1 MVLLWNPQPPPF
13 NPQPSTVNVQP
24 STFNPRRQGVRDP
37 LLLYIV
43 TNCLLKK
50 PSTRLTVKDVALNL
64 QQIPG
69 CPRLAL

>member
-1 MVLLWNPQPPPF
+1 
-13 NPQPSTVNVQP
+13 
-24 STFNPRRQGVRDP
+24 VRDP